1 MGSSAIGCP
10 TRSSGGS
17 TQLLMWAIR
26 RSSTRNGSGTSPSW
40 SCATRCGSRSTRRWR
55 NSKKARTGAA
65 PIAGRRSA
73 RSGCA
78 RSRSPGGASRARRR
92 RRCSRRS
99 RWRRSK
105 NYNRMRSLLLAIA
118 GAWVAASWAWALTS
132 DEESN
137 VAIYRRLNAGV
148 VNITNRALAY
158 DFFFNPIPTDSS
170 GSGFILDSRGH
181 ILTNHHVVQGAQR
194 LEVSLADGSKW
205 TAKLVG
211 ADPQT
216 DLAVLQIKAPPEALT
231 VLPLGDSSALQV
243 GQKVLAIGNPFGL
256 EHSLSAG
263 IISSLRKVVKTG
275 ATEIEDVIQTDAAI
289 NPGNSGGPLLD
300 SEGRVIGINT
310 AIFTPSGGNI
320 GIGFAIPINTAK
332 RVMAD
337 ILARGYVVY
346 AYLGAET
353 QTLTPVVARALE
365 LPIERGALVVR
376 VVRGSPAARAGLQGG
391 TRQVVIGNAIVII
404 GGDVVT
410 AADGQAIRDSE
421 DLRRLIRKHQP
432 GDRMQLEVLR
442 PIRQGEFKRSEVEIK
457 LGELPR

>member
-1 MGSSAIGCP
+1 M
-10 TRSSGGS
+10 
-17 TQLLMWAIR
+17 
-26 RSSTRNGSGTSPSW
+26 
-40 SCATRCGSRSTRRWR
+40 RST
-55 NSKKARTGAA
+55 
-65 PIAGRRSA
+65 
-73 RSGCA
+73 
-78 RSRSPGGASRARRR
+78 
-92 RRCSRRS
+92 
-99 RWRRSK
+99 
-105 NYNRMRSLLLAIA
+105 LLAIA
-118 GAWVAASWAWALTS
+118 ASWVAASSAWALTS
-132 DEESN
+132 DEENS

-148 VNITNRALAY
+148 VNITNRAIAY
-158 DFFFNPIPTDSS
+158 DFFFNPIPSDSS
-170 GSGFILDSRGH
+170 GSGFILDTRGH

-300 SEGRVIGINT
+300 SEGHVIGINT

-332 RVMAD
+332 RVVAD
-337 ILARGYVVY
+337 ILARGHVVY

-353 QTLTPVVARALE
+353 QTLTPGVARVLQ
-365 LPIERGALVVR
+365 LPVEHGALVVR
-376 VVRGSPAARAGLQGG
+376 VARGSPAARAGLLGG

-410 AADGQAIRDSE
+410 AADGQAITNAE
-421 DLRRLIRKHQP
+421 DLRRLVRKHQP
-432 GDRMQLEVLR
+432 GDRMKLEVLR
-442 PIRQGEFKRSEVEIK
+442 THQQGEFKRSEVEVK

>member
-1 MGSSAIGCP
+1 
-10 TRSSGGS
+10 
-17 TQLLMWAIR
+17 
-26 RSSTRNGSGTSPSW
+26 
-40 SCATRCGSRSTRRWR
+40 
-55 NSKKARTGAA
+55 
-65 PIAGRRSA
+65 
-73 RSGCA
+73 
-78 RSRSPGGASRARRR
+78 
-92 RRCSRRS
+92 
-99 RWRRSK
+99 
-105 NYNRMRSLLLAIA
+105 MRSLLIAIA
-118 GAWVAASWAWALTS
+118 GAWVAASWAWALSS

-205 TAKLVG
+205 TAKVVG

-353 QTLTPVVARALE
+353 QTLTPVLARALE
-365 LPIERGALVVR
+365 LPVERGALVVR

-391 TRQVVIGNAIVII
+391 MRQVVIGNAIVTI

-410 AADGQAIRDSE
+410 SADGQAIRDSE
-421 DLRRLIRKHQP
+421 DLRRLIRKRQP
-432 GDRMQLEVLR
+432 GDRMKLEVLR
-442 PIRQGEFKRSEVEIK
+442 LNRQGESKRSEVEVK

>member
-1 MGSSAIGCP
+1 MHF
-10 TRSSGGS
+10 R
-17 TQLLMWAIR
+17 
-26 RSSTRNGSGTSPSW
+26 
-40 SCATRCGSRSTRRWR
+40 
-55 NSKKARTGAA
+55 
-65 PIAGRRSA
+65 
-73 RSGCA
+73 
-78 RSRSPGGASRARRR
+78 
-92 RRCSRRS
+92 
-99 RWRRSK
+99 
-105 NYNRMRSLLLAIA
+105 LLAIA
-118 GAWVAASWAWALTS
+118 AVWVVASSAWALTS
-132 DEESN
+132 EEENN
-137 VAIYRRLNAGV
+137 VVIYRRLNAGV
-148 VNITNRALAY
+148 VNITNRAIAY
-158 DFFFNPIPTDSS
+158 DFFFNPIPSDSS
-170 GSGFILDSRGH
+170 GSGFILDTRGH
-181 ILTNHHVVQGAQR
+181 ILTNHHVVEGAQR

-205 TAKLVG
+205 AAKLVG

-216 DLAVLQIKAPPEALT
+216 DMAVLQIKAQPDALT

-300 SEGRVIGINT
+300 SEGRVVGINT
-310 AIFTPSGGNI
+310 AIFTPSGGKI

-332 RVMAD
+332 RVVAD
-337 ILARGYVVY
+337 VLALGYVAY

-365 LPIERGALVVR
+365 LPVERGAIVVR
-376 VVRGSPAARAGLQGG
+376 VAKGSPAARAGLHGG

-410 AADGQAIRDSE
+410 AADGQAITNSE

-432 GDRMQLEVLR
+432 GDRMKLGVLR
-442 PIRQGEFKRSEVEIK
+442 MNQQGELTRADVEVK

>member
-17 TQLLMWAIR
+17 TRLLMWAIR
-26 RSSTRNGSGTSPSW
+26 RSSTRNGYGTSPSW

-55 NSKKARTGAA
+55 SSKKARTGAA
-65 PIAGRRSA
+65 PIVGRRSPK
-73 RSGCA
+73 SGCA
-78 RSRSPGGASRARRR
+78 RSRSPGVASHARRS

-99 RWRRSK
+99 RWRRNKSC
-105 NYNRMRSLLLAIA
+105 NGMRSLLLAIA
-118 GAWVAASWAWALTS
+118 AAWVAASWAWALTS

-300 SEGRVIGINT
+300 SEGRVVGINT

-353 QTLTPVVARALE
+353 QTLTPVLARALE
-365 LPIERGALVVR
+365 LPVERGALVVR

-391 TRQVVIGNAIVII
+391 TRQVVIGNAIVTI

-410 AADGQAIRDSE
+410 SADCQAIRDSE

-442 PIRQGEFKRSEVEIK
+442 PNRQGEFKRSEVEIK